1 MPFQNPLLHSRKN
14 AHDAP
19 RLRLARLVAI
29 ALLSIFFT
37 VQTAAATPPQ
47 RVISMAPSITES
59 LFAMGAGDRVVGR
72 TEFCKWPEEAC
83 KRTNVGG
90 MLNPST
96 ETWVQ
101 LRPDLILFLETS
113 DRMAEKARSLGLKT
127 MMVNMN
133 RIEDIFTSWEQMGD
147 ALGIPDQSQ
156 ALINSVQGKIESI
169 KTRIRKSNRKKTLL
183 LLGDSSDPA
192 RDLYAVGPSTFLG
205 QLLFL
210 AGGDNI
216 LKDTEIDYP
225 RISKEFILA
234 QSPQVIIEAGP
245 KSNVTPGEYQQ
256 RMREWGRYPSIRAVQ
271 NKQIYFIGED
281 YAVLPGPRLHL
292 ILRRFAEAIH
302 PGLFTTGADQ

>member
-1 MPFQNPLLHSRKN
+1 MPSQNPLLHSRKN
-14 AHDAP
+14 VHDTP
-19 RLRLARLVAI
+19 RVRLAGLVAI
-29 ALLSIFFT
+29 ALLSIFCT

-101 LRPDLILFLETS
+101 LRPDLIIFLETS

-156 ALINSVQGKIESI
+156 SLISSVRGKIESI
-169 KTRIRKSNRKKTLL
+169 KARIKKSDRKKTLL

-205 QLLFL
+205 QLVFL

-216 LKDTEIDYP
+216 LKDTEIAYP

-256 RMREWGRYPSIRAVQ
+256 RMQEWGRYPSIRAVQ

-302 PGLFTTGADQ
+302 PELFTTGSDQ